1 VTGPW
6 DNLSYAPDL
15 AGALKNDGTEDVK
28 KIIDDAKGAGGNL
41 KDSLKD
47 SLKGGKS
54 EGGSEGSGDTK
65 KNLLDAA
72 GGLLG
77 GKKN

>member
-1 VTGPW
+1 
-6 DNLSYAPDL
+6 DL
-15 AGALKNDGTEDVK
+15 AGTLKNVNPENVK
-28 KIIDDAKGAGGNL
+28 KIIDDAKGAGDN
-41 KDSLKD
+41 LKD
-47 SLKGGKS
+47 SLKGGAEKDS
-54 EGGSEGSGDTK
+54 GGV